1 MARRHSSPTRRVRR
15 RATSLLALALLA
27 GSVSPGCD
35 PPPPPAPNLL
45 LIVVDTLRAD
55 RLGCYGYHRD
65 LTPFVDSLAA
75 RGVRFEN
82 AYAPSS
88 WTGPSVASLL
98 TSRYPSEHGV
108 TSFLSVLRGP
118 NVTLPEVL
126 QAHGFATAG
135 VTANP
140 FVNLRRGFAQ
150 GFDTF
155 HVLPRTGKNPDT
167 APAAPAAAVNRLA
180 LDWLDSPAAGE
191 SSRFFLYLQYME
203 PHSPHVPPA
212 ALIEEIL
219 AGEPHPDIRRAN
231 TNVAPGVEVPPDIVR
246 DLRNLYDVDVAWFD
260 RQLRDFFTDLDRR
273 GFLDDTLVVLTADH
287 GEGLADHG
295 PIGHGNS
302 LFNEEIRVPLIVV
315 PPGDHPPAV
324 VAEPVSLIDI
334 APTLIELAHL
344 RAPESF
350 RGRSLRPHLLGGEG
364 IASRLQRRLW
374 RWLFGESSDVASE
387 LPMLPFGD
395 RTRRFRHFTAVVDGP
410 HKLIADDADERAYY
424 DLEGDPTEANPDAL
438 SAGERAS
445 LEQKLVRFRARVD
458 DETDAT
464 GAATRELDAATL
476 ESMRALGYAP
486 QEP

>member
-1 MARRHSSPTRRVRR
+1 MLRLDPFPLRHAG
-15 RATSLLALALLA
+15 RAFPFLIALALLA
-27 GSVSPGCD
+27 CNVLSACN
-35 PPPPPAPNLL
+35 PPPPPAPNVL

-55 RLGCYGYHRD
+55 RLGCYGYHRN

-88 WTGPSVASLL
+88 WTGPSVASLF

-118 NVTLPEVL
+118 LVTLAEVL
-126 QAHGFATAG
+126 QANGFATAA

-150 GFDTF
+150 GFDAF
-155 HVLPRTGKNPDT
+155 EALPRTGKNPDT
-167 APAAPAAAVNRLA
+167 APAAPASAVNRLA
-180 LDWLDSPAAGE
+180 LEWLDSPAAGE

-212 ALIEEIL
+212 ALLEEIL
-219 AGEPHPDIRRAN
+219 AGEPQPDIRRAN

-295 PIGHGNS
+295 HIGHGIS

-315 PPGDHPPAV
+315 PPGGREPAV
-324 VAEPVSLIDI
+324 VAEPVSLVDI
-334 APTLIELAHL
+334 APTVSELANL
-344 RAPESF
+344 RVPGNF
-350 RGRSLRPHLLGGEG
+350 RGHSLRHHLGDGGNVALRLG
-364 IASRLQRRLW
+364 RTLQR
-374 RWLFGESSDVASE
+374 WLSDRSTDVVSE
-387 LPMLPFGD
+387 LPVLPFGD
-395 RTRRFRHFTAVVDGP
+395 RARRVPHLTTVIDGP
-410 HKLIADDADERAYY
+410 HKLIADNANERAYY
-424 DLEGDPTEANPDAL
+424 DLDRDPAESDPDGL
-438 SAGERAS
+438 SSAERAL
-445 LEQKLVRFRARVD
+445 LEQKLVRFRARVS
-458 DETDAT
+458 DETDAP
-464 GAATRELDAATL
+464 GATHELDAATL